1 MKGKIYLL
9 LAFSL
14 GGTSVITGYLLFEKL
29 GSFTVTSVSLGLMLL
44 CLSPFYGRKTVQTIR
59 LLGRSDWK
67 MLLLQAVFGIF
78 LFRIFLL
85 LGVGLTSTV
94 EAGILI
100 GTTPAITS
108 VLAYFVLRERPSGWA
123 AIGIACTVLG
133 IALLEGM
140 NLNSAAFAMQHTW
153 GNVLI
158 LCAAASESTFSILS
172 RRHRVRQ
179 MHDTTIQIHPIVQT
193 LLVSAIAFVLS
204 AIPALW
210 ENPLGNLQGI
220 GTREWLALIWYGLI
234 VTALAFVFFYAGVKR
249 CDAYTTAAFSGMI
262 PLTSMLLSLLFLQES
277 VGYEQW
283 AGGLLIITSMLLIGA
298 KKAGSAPRPVRTS
311 ARQL

>member
-1 MKGKIYLL
+1 MYLL

-14 GGTSVITGYLLFEKL
+14 AGTSVITGYLLFEKL
-29 GSFTVTSVSLGLMLL
+29 GSFTVTSVSLGIMLL

-59 LLGRSDWK
+59 LLGRGDWK
-67 MLLLQAVFGIF
+67 MLVLQAFFGIF

-94 EAGILI
+94 EAGILT

-108 VLAYFVLRERPSGWA
+108 VLAYFVLKERPTGLA
-123 AIGIACTVLG
+123 AIGIASTVLG
-133 IALLEGM
+133 IALLEGID
-140 NLNSAAFAMQHTW
+140 LNSMAFAMQHTW

-158 LCAAASESTFSILS
+158 LCAATSESIFNILS
-172 RRHRVRQ
+172 RKHRVRQ
-179 MHDTTIQIHPIVQT
+179 HNTKIQIHPIVQT

-204 AIPALW
+204 VIPALW
-210 ENPLGNLQGI
+210 ENPLSSLQAI
-220 GTREWLALIWYGLI
+220 GVREWLALLWYGLI
-234 VTALAFVFFYAGVKR
+234 VTALAFVLFYAGVKR

-262 PLTSMLLSLLFLQES
+262 PLTSMLLSLLFLQEP

-283 AGGLLIITSMLLIGA
+283 AGGLLIISSMLLIGKNQSPKGMNA
-298 KKAGSAPRPVRTS
+298 LSTSS
-311 ARQL
+311 ARLKG